1 MLCANKMT
9 RPHTLP
15 PQQLHMAHL
24 LPFLS
29 SQQGVMV
36 ESITDLQKQNLVFA
50 QDITVQR
57 KEIEALVQAL
67 EKVAKDIE
75 VAGDLVTGQEAESYS
90 SEIKEV
96 EMELAT

>member
-1 MLCANKMT
+1 
-9 RPHTLP
+9 
-15 PQQLHMAHL
+15 MAHL

-36 ESITDLQKQNLVFA
+36 ESIADLQKQNLVFA